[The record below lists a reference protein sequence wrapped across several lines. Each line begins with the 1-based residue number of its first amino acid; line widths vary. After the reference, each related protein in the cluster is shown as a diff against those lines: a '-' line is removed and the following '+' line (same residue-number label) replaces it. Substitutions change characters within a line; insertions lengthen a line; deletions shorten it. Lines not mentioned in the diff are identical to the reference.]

1 MIYLNGEFMPIQD
14 ASISPLDR
22 GFLFGD
28 GVYEVVPV
36 YSRHLLRL
44 DEHLSR
50 LEASLASVKI
60 ANPHSRDEWRNLIR
74 QAVAKQDF
82 DDQSVY
88 IQVTRGAGPNRDFP
102 FPPGARQTVMIY
114 PMPLVTPSAEVKAA
128 GVSAI
133 TREDF
138 RWLRCDIKSIA
149 LLANVLLRNE
159 AIAAGCAETVL
170 FRDGWLSEGAAS
182 NIFVVRDGIML
193 SPPKS
198 HLMLSGITYDLVL
211 ELAARHGLPHEVR
224 AVSEAE
230 VRTADELWM
239 TSSTREVLAIT
250 SLDGQVVGNG
260 RPGPVNARM
269 DALYQAYKNDVLRK
283 GGDA

>member
-1 MIYLNGEFMPIQD
+1 MIYLNGKFMPIQD

-60 ANPHSRDEWRNLIR
+60 ANPHSRDEWRSLIR
-74 QAVAKQDF
+74 QAVAKQGF

-102 FPPGARQTVMIY
+102 FPPTARQTAMIY

-133 TREDF
+133 THEDF

-250 SLDGQVVGNG
+250 TLDGQAIGNG

-269 DALYQAYKNDVLRK
+269 DTLYQAYKNDVLRK
-283 GGDA
+283 GGDT

>member
-182 NIFVVRDGIML
+182 NIFVIRDGIML

>member
-44 DEHLSR
+44 DEHLGR
-50 LEASLASVKI
+50 LEASLASVKMT
-60 ANPHSRDEWRNLIR
+60 NPHSRDEWRSLIR
-74 QAVAKQDF
+74 QAVAKQGF

-102 FPPGARQTVMIY
+102 FPPDARQTVMIY

-170 FRDGWLSEGAAS
+170 FRDGWLTEGAAS
-182 NIFVVRDGIML
+182 NVFAVRDGIL
-193 SPPKS
+193 LTPPKS

-230 VRTADELWM
+230 VRAADELWM

-250 SLDGQVVGNG
+250 TLDGKPVGNG